1 MMPRRMHVDFMV
13 LSRRRGRAAR
23 YHEKAIVRPADAV
36 PRSALVHGLCE
47 EARKKS
53 GIQPVT
59 DFPQQRSRAHAK
71 N

>member
-1 MMPRRMHVDFMV
+1 MMPRRMHVDFVV

-36 PRSALVHGLCE
+36 LRSALVHGLCE

-59 DFPQQRSRAHAK
+59 DFPLRRSRAHAK